1 MEGEIILSLIQ
12 MMYMIIQFNSQL
24 CEKKSVFK
32 HSIRFVTGFS
42 KHNMYNVTGGN
53 WPRGA
58 SGAMN

>member
-53 WPRGA
+53 
-58 SGAMN
+58 